1 MKGPSLGYKAA
12 KQRVLAALTDGS
24 YRHEARNEIDIKNQL
39 LMGGISPEQVAEII
53 KKSTGKDHSMSP
65 HHAAPAVT
73 VHTIVC
79 LEWYV
84 KFYFV
89 DPETVFISV
98 HQ

>member
-1 MKGPSLGYKAA
+1 
-12 KQRVLAALTDGS
+12 
-24 YRHEARNEIDIKNQL
+24 
-39 LMGGISPEQVAEII
+39 MGDISPEQVAEII

-65 HHAAPAVT
+65 HHAVPTVT
-73 VHTIVC
+73 VHTVVC
-79 LEWYV
+79 LNWYV